1 MKLKYFIN
9 SMALLLI
16 LGACTPQLGR
26 DSDERVVAAMTQ
38 EEKINLL
45 VGTCLDFPKPPK
57 PTPNTIHRPAMP
69 TGYDDQDF
77 VSSVRMQGR
86 VHGSAG
92 QSYAIPRLNIPAIVF
107 CDGPVGIRI
116 DTFTTA
122 FPSTCLLAST
132 RDTDLVYRVGQAIG
146 EEMLSMGVDIL
157 LAPGMNLMRNP
168 LCGRNYEYFSSD
180 PDLCAMIASAYV
192 RGVQSCGVG
201 ACLKHFA
208 VNNQETYRNGIDVQL
223 SDSLLRGHYLRA
235 FERVVREAQPWTVM
249 SSYNRINGTFASEN
263 KYLLTD
269 ILRGEWGFDGF
280 VMTDWW
286 AEEDPVR
293 MQQAGC
299 NMQMPGTPDQ
309 KEQLRRALVDGT
321 LDEKVLDRNV
331 LDVLRIIR
339 RTPTFRGVPYDG
351 QPDLQ
356 AHAALVREVASKGMV
371 LLENHDATLPL
382 TNIRNQRIALLGV
395 GSYNVYVGGSGSGNV
410 TRKYKVSLMDAL
422 REMNCSVDTIAA
434 QMYQTYVAEELGK
447 QPKENFWRIP
457 TMEEKALT
465 GAELQRLAQGNDVAI
480 LTLQRMAGEG
490 ADRSL
495 TKGDYYLTDV
505 EQALLEDCVR
515 AFHQHNKHVIVLLNI
530 GSSIHLTD
538 VKDLPDAMLLT
549 WLPGQEA
556 GHAMLDVLTGKQAP
570 LGKLPMP
577 FYYAYEDVPSAGD
590 FPWSDDDENK
600 VCYREGTRHPARI
613 LYPVGYGMNYNE
625 NVNAN

>member
-1 MKLKYFIN
+1 MRKQTIIIT
-9 SMALLLI
+9 LLGLMSGI
-16 LGACTPQLGR
+16 CACTPQLGH
-26 DSDERVVAAMTQ
+26 DSDERVVAAMTT

-45 VGTCLDFPKPPK
+45 VGTCLDFPKPPM
-57 PTPNTIHRPAMP
+57 PTPNTIHRPSMP
-69 TGYDDQDF
+69 AGYDDQDF

-92 QSYAIPRLNIPAIVF
+92 QSFAIPRLNIPAIVF

-180 PDLCAMIASAYV
+180 PDLCADIASAYV

-223 SDSLLRGHYLRA
+223 SDSLLRTHYLHA
-235 FERVVREAQPWTVM
+235 FERVVKEAKPWTVM
-249 SSYNRINGTFASEN
+249 SSYNRINGVFASEN
-263 KYLLTD
+263 HYLLTD
-269 ILRGEWGFDGF
+269 ILRKEWGFDGF

-309 KEQLRRALVDGT
+309 KDQLRQALTEGR
-321 LDEKVLDRNV
+321 LDESVLDSNV
-331 LDVLRIIR
+331 IDVLRIIR
-339 RTPTFRGVPYDG
+339 RTPTFRGIAYDG
-351 QPDLQ
+351 QPNLE
-356 AHAALVREVASKGMV
+356 AHAALAREAAAKGMV
-371 LLENHDATLPL
+371 LLKNEQHTLPL
-382 TNIRNQRIALLGV
+382 MHIAQQRVALLGV

-410 TRKYKVSLMDAL
+410 TRKYKVSLVDAL
-422 REMNCSVDTIAA
+422 QNAGCHLDTQALA
-434 QMYQTYVAEELGK
+434 MYKHYVKTELAK
-447 QPKENFWRIP
+447 QPSENFWRIP
-457 TMEEKALT
+457 TVDEKAI
-465 GAELQRLAQGNDVAI
+465 AMSELNRLAQDNDVAI

-490 ADRSL
+490 ADRQL
-495 TKGDYYLTDV
+495 VKGDYYLTDT
-505 EQALLEDCVR
+505 EQTLLTNCVT
-515 AFHQHNKHVIVLLNI
+515 AFHKHNKRVVLLLNI
-530 GSSIHLTD
+530 GNSIHLTD
-538 VKDLPDAMLLT
+538 VNELPDAILLT

-556 GHAMLDVLTGKQAP
+556 GNAMLDILSGKQP
-570 LGKLPMP
+570 PMGKLPMP
-577 FYYAYEDVPSAGD
+577 FYYAYEDVPSAVN
-590 FPWSDDDENK
+590 FPWSDGDENK
-600 VCYREGTRHPARI
+600 VCYREGTTQPART
-613 LYPVGYGMNYNE
+613 LYPFGYGLTY
-625 NVNAN
+625 